1 MLQIENTLVSLDII
15 ERFFV
20 CNIEACRGECCI
32 DGDAGAPITPEER
45 KAIEEALPAVW
56 DDLSPAAQAVIREQG
71 VAYIDEEADLVTSIV
86 DGRDCVFTCYGNN
99 GVCYCALEKAYREG
113 RSAFFKPLSCHLYP
127 VRVQRWANGY
137 TAFNYHRWKICKA
150 AEVLGR
156 HEKVRVY
163 QFLKEPLIRCMGEEW
178 YKTLSEVADEYLKAT
193 GE

>member
-99 GVCYCALEKAYREG
+99 GVC
-113 RSAFFKPLSCHLYP
+113 
-127 VRVQRWANGY
+127 
-137 TAFNYHRWKICKA
+137 
-150 AEVLGR
+150 
-156 HEKVRVY
+156 
-163 QFLKEPLIRCMGEEW
+163 
-178 YKTLSEVADEYLKAT
+178 
-193 GE
+193 